1 MLGQTQSHTPVMLD
15 TLIEVV
21 GPITGTWVDCTLG
34 AGNFSR
40 ALIDAGAERVFGIDC
55 DPQAVDT
62 ALRNDLKC
70 CSGFT
75 PLVARFGE
83 LEELGAVVEAA
94 PVDGVV
100 FDLGVSSMQLDDPGR
115 GFSFSRDGPLD
126 MRMSSTGRSAAD
138 IVNSE
143 PEERIAEILLQFGQ
157 ERKALRI
164 ARGIAEHRRRSPIS
178 TTGQLASVITR
189 CLPPPSNVRIHPAT
203 RCFQAL
209 RIAVNDELGQLVRGL
224 NAAERML
231 RAGGRIA
238 AISFHSLEDRIVKRF
253 LDGGAS
259 AGASRYRPDAGVP
272 RPRFKAIAGGRL
284 YPGADEIAANP
295 RSRSAKLRAAA
306 RTTEPAIRLDPEALG
321 LPVLSWSG

>member
-15 TLIEVV
+15 TLIKVV
-21 GPITGTWVDCTLG
+21 GPVTGTWIDCTLG
-34 AGNFSR
+34 AGNFSK

-55 DPQAVDT
+55 DPKAVDT

-70 CSGFT
+70 RSGFT
-75 PLVARFGE
+75 P

-94 PVDGVV
+94 PVDGIV

-138 IVNSE
+138 IVNCE
-143 PEERIAEILLQFGQ
+143 PEERLAEILLRFGQ
-157 ERKALRI
+157 ERKAQRI
-164 ARGIAEHRRRSPIS
+164 ARGIAEHRRCSPIS
-178 TTGQLASVITR
+178 TTGQLASVIAR
-189 CLPPPSNVRIHPAT
+189 CLPPPPNVRIHPAT

-224 NAAERML
+224 NAAERLL

-253 LDGGAS
+253 IDGGAS
-259 AGASRYRPDAGVP
+259 AGASRYRPDLGVP

-306 RTTEPAIRLDPEALG
+306 RTTEPAFRLDPEALG
-321 LPVLSWSG
+321 LPALSWSG